1 MTYADQPPEY
11 TAGLEIVN
19 TVLTA
24 GFILEFSVKHVGLG
38 LVRYWTDA
46 WNILDGSIVIISIV
60 ELLLLAALAGS
71 GAGELQALRTFRVLR
86 ILRSL
91 RLLAKVP
98 GLRRLM
104 KLVIKGFVALADFFL
119 LLGIFIWIFAIIGKC
134 HTASMQQ
141 FGGNPA
147 FSCSSNPDT
156 CRSNYD
162 TLWEAL
168 YTSFQVLTLDDW
180 VHIAFMAMEGT
191 GPAAVLYFVI
201 WVVIG
206 NFILLTLFLAIL
218 INNFQ
223 DEPELTP
230 TTYHSLAMVP
240 NGQVK
245 SRVNER
251 HHNQLDL
258 DLVKDM
264 KAWFVMM
271 GLDHGLTQQDIEQAE
286 ARLQQEFDEEPHR
299 FSPDYDYFMEKR
311 VATKRTAAPLTRASM
326 ATSAGTLAAD
336 VAAAGAPG
344 SPWPGC
350 GPGGRALQRSSMAR
364 RSLALPRTQLEPAC
378 HAEGE

>member
-1 MTYADQPPEY
+1 
-11 TAGLEIVN
+11 
-19 TVLTA
+19 
-24 GFILEFSVKHVGLG
+24 
-38 LVRYWTDA
+38 
-46 WNILDGSIVIISIV
+46 
-60 ELLLLAALAGS
+60 
-71 GAGELQALRTFRVLR
+71 
-86 ILRSL
+86 
-91 RLLAKVP
+91 
-98 GLRRLM
+98 
-104 KLVIKGFVALADFFL
+104 
-119 LLGIFIWIFAIIGKC
+119 
-134 HTASMQQ
+134 MQQ

-230 TTYHSLAMVP
+230 EQEAVEIAEEAYLDGASATSVATTESGLQHGGWCGAVATVVMAAEVVVKVVVVLVVAVAMVVVVVVMVGVAKALVVVVVVVVVVVMHCLGSAEG
-240 NGQVK
+240 NAFLA
-245 SRVNER
+245 RVNER

-258 DLVKDM
+258 DLVQDM

-378 HAEGE
+378 HAE